1 MSHSYS
7 EKPNWQAEKVIET
20 NEGGMLTEMY
30 VDGGR
35 DGASQG
41 FCLQAEGYQLT
52 ASITLPHRPP
62 LSEFGTTDFLLPQVE
77 LGQFPPLNQVHEKF
91 SIEFF
96 FGVFSFMCRGLFL
109 KRGLKCKMTDTEPD
123 CHSQP
128 RPADF
133 FFGTFFGLFLRKF

>member
-1 MSHSYS
+1 
-7 EKPNWQAEKVIET
+7 
-20 NEGGMLTEMY
+20 MLTEMY

-109 KRGLKCKMTDTEPD
+109 KRGLKMQNDSHRAGLSLSAETGRFLFWHFLTKCI
-123 CHSQP
+123 
-128 RPADF
+128 
-133 FFGTFFGLFLRKF
+133 FGLFLRNF

>member
-1 MSHSYS
+1 
-7 EKPNWQAEKVIET
+7 
-20 NEGGMLTEMY
+20 MLTEMY

-77 LGQFPPLNQVHEKF
+77 LGQFPPLKQVHEKL

-96 FGVFSFMCRGLFL
+96 FGIFSFMCRGLFL
-109 KRGLKCKMTDTEPD
+109 KRGLKMQNDRHRAGLSLSAETGRFLFWYFFWSI
-123 CHSQP
+123 SQEVLVKDP
-128 RPADF
+128 
-133 FFGTFFGLFLRKF
+133 TT

>member
-1 MSHSYS
+1 
-7 EKPNWQAEKVIET
+7 
-20 NEGGMLTEMY
+20 MLTEMY

-77 LGQFPPLNQVHEKF
+77 LGQFPPLKQVHEKL

-96 FGVFSFMCRGLFL
+96 WIFSFMCRGLFL
-109 KRGLKCKMTDTEPD
+109 KRGLKMQNDRHRAGLPLSTETG
-123 CHSQP
+123 
-128 RPADF
+128 RF
-133 FFGTFFGLFLRKF
+133 LFFGTF